1 MYQNQSSQ
9 VRFISEN
16 NDQAQ
21 NLPAQCQSKEVNKE
35 TYQQSLPFPEKEAYC
50 AQFSSFVELAG
61 DDDNESAEKLH
72 CFISSTE
79 EQEEEE
85 EDDVFGIGAFNENF
99 ITEEDLARARE
110 KLDPIDVKDGTNM
123 IDKYLADLQK
133 FKVHKQDLSDNAIQ
147 IQLAVDFDLIGAGS
161 VALDAAGTRVIVSI
175 QIVGGGEQ
183 SLTLAFSQ
191 IEDLRVKSLS
201 DSDQSIICWRLP
213 DFVHSLQIQCLNESD
228 LKACYQIMKNGSSAD
243 LDVLENGS
251 NDPIDLLKD
260 DAKDQEDIDEDN
272 LLMTRL
278 RELDIELEERIDS
291 LRQEYAL
298 RKQQLIDEAEL
309 TKLQKITLL
318 QQQESGD
325 KSSNNDVETD
335 ICKLCFDNTEEITRD
350 NAQKLIKLREAELKA
365 ETEQQKQRVKELR
378 QERAE
383 RQKENEK
390 KAEQFQVITNVR
402 KLKRLKKKQMRGI
415 VKKNASDFL
424 KPKVYGKLDD

>member
-9 VRFISEN
+9 VRFNSEN

-35 TYQQSLPFPEKEAYC
+35 TYQQSLPFQGKEAYC
-50 AQFSSFVELAG
+50 AQFSSFTELEG
-61 DDDNESAEKLH
+61 DEDNGSAEKLH

-79 EQEEEE
+79 EQEGEE

-99 ITEEDLARARE
+99 ITEEDLTRARE
-110 KLDPIDVKDGTNM
+110 KLDPSDVKDGTNM
-123 IDKYLADLQK
+123 MDKYLAGLQK
-133 FKVHKQDLSDNAIQ
+133 FEVHKYNLSGNTIQ

-161 VALDAAGTRVIVSI
+161 VALDAAGARVIVSI
-175 QIVGGGEQ
+175 QIVGGVEQ

-191 IEDLRVKSLS
+191 IQDLRVKSLS

-228 LKACYQIMKNGSSAD
+228 LKECYQIMKNGSSAD
-243 LDVLENGS
+243 LDILVNGS
-251 NDPIDLLKD
+251 NDPIGFQKD
-260 DAKDQEDIDEDN
+260 NVGDQEDC
-272 LLMTRL
+272 LLKTKL

-318 QQQESGD
+318 QQKERGD

-335 ICKLCFDNTEEITRD
+335 ICKLCFDNTEEIRLIPC
-350 NAQKLIKLREAELKA
+350 NHKLCIKCHQKFQEMDILYCPWDRTLISEMKNDE
-365 ETEQQKQRVKELR
+365 VK
-378 QERAE
+378 
-383 RQKENEK
+383 
-390 KAEQFQVITNVR
+390 
-402 KLKRLKKKQMRGI
+402 
-415 VKKNASDFL
+415 
-424 KPKVYGKLDD
+424 